1 MILTD
6 LDNEIFE
13 STLLEVGLKS
23 FQVKTVKKWLLNG
36 YSFDEMTDIPKGI
49 REKLKESYIDVPL
62 TVMKDFVSK
71 DGTVKLLYKT
81 HDGELLEG
89 VIMHYEYG
97 NTICISSQIGCR
109 MGCRFCASG
118 MDGLKRDLTASEML
132 AEVTTANRYLGGGK
146 SDRRITNIVLMGSG
160 EPLDNYDNVMRF
172 LELINSESSLNVSMR
187 NISLST
193 SGIVPKIKELAEKN
207 IGVTLTISLHNPINE
222 ERKEIMPIT
231 NAYSVEEIV
240 QAARYY
246 FEKTGRRVVF
256 EYTLI
261 KGVNDGEKYIDKLA
275 KLVKGFPSH
284 VNCIIYNEIKG
295 KDFMPTT
302 RKDGYAFVAKLNE
315 KGISATL
322 RRQMGVDIEG
332 ACGMLRRRYLDGVE
346 K

>member
-6 LDNEIFE
+6 LSEDKLAE
-13 STLLEVGLKS
+13 TLENVGLKK
-23 FQVKTVKKWLLNG
+23 FQQKSLLNWLYNG
-36 YSFDEMTDIPKGI
+36 YRFSEATDVPKSA
-49 REKLKESYIDVPL
+49 REKLESGFIDVPL
-62 TVMKDFVSK
+62 TVLKDFVSK

-81 HDGELLEG
+81 SDGELLEG

-97 NTICISSQIGCR
+97 NTICISTQIGCR
-109 MGCRFCASG
+109 MGCKFCASG
-118 MDGLKRDLTASEML
+118 IDGLKRNLTASEML

-146 SDRRITNIVLMGSG
+146 GDRRITNIVLMGSG

-172 LELINSESSLNVSMR
+172 FELVNSENSLNISMR
-187 NISLST
+187 NVSLST
-193 SGIVPKIKELAEKN
+193 SGIVPKINELADKN
-207 IGVTLTISLHNPINE
+207 IGITLTISLHNPFNE

-231 NAYSVEEIV
+231 NAYSVEEV
-240 QAARYY
+240 VAAAKNY
-246 FEKTGRRVVF
+246 FAKTGRRVVF

-261 KGVNDGEKYIDKLA
+261 KGVNDGNKYVDKLA
-275 KLVKGFPSH
+275 SLIRGFPAH

-295 KDFMPTT
+295 KDFLPTT
-302 RKDGYAFVAKLNE
+302 RRDGYTFVEKLKNR
-315 KGISATL
+315 GLSATL